1 MTVAEREQVE
11 PGAGRLRRRRRLPR
25 VPRELALLLLVVA
38 VFACAWALLVPAWG
52 GPDEDVHFSYTQTLV
67 ERHEL
72 PGHGDQSVST
82 EQKLSMDATNT
93 DPVVIFGFAKPEWSQ
108 TLADNWEIAQRSAER
123 DDGGAR
129 NTASGYPPAYYL
141 IETIPYRAAS
151 SGTLF
156 SRLYAMRLFSGIWL
170 LVSTV
175 AAWLLA
181 GEVFGRRRL
190 LQLVTAAA
198 VGLWPM
204 TSFISTE
211 INPDGML
218 IALWT
223 LSTWLGVAILRRGL
237 TLGRAAGLCACVG
250 LALVTKATALAL
262 PVPAAFALIVGAW
275 RLRGRVAPRTLLRAG
290 AALAVFAIPVVAWAV
305 VAKNT
310 GHTAYF
316 QASEVA
322 STAGTVS
329 STTAGGGAAAAP
341 AGGGGIRL
349 NELASYLWQFYL
361 PKLPFQQDL
370 HFLFP
375 VFSHYPVFQTWLGGG
390 WANFAWA
397 SLWFPGWV
405 YYVFLAVVVAATVAA
420 LTVWTRTLRAA
431 RAAGRRRLAA
441 LRPHLA
447 TGVFFGLTLGTLL
460 AGLHWTD
467 FHMYLKHNP
476 AFLQGRY
483 LLPVGALFA
492 LVLAQAVRAAPMRLR
507 GGAGGAVLGGLIVF
521 QIACL
526 GLIAARYYA

>member
-1 MTVAEREQVE
+1 MTVAERERVE
-11 PGAGRLRRRRRLPR
+11 GETAERKRKRPLSR

-38 VFACAWALLVPAWG
+38 LFACIWALLVPAWE

-67 ERHEL
+67 ERGEL
-72 PGHGDQSVST
+72 PGDGPHPVSS
-82 EQKLSMDATNT
+82 EQKLAMDATNT
-93 DPVVIFGFAKPEWSQ
+93 DPVVIFGFAKPEWSRV
-108 TLADNWEIAQRSAER
+108 LADNWEIAQRSATR
-123 DDGGAR
+123 DDGGGR

-141 IETIPYRAAS
+141 LETIPYRAAS

-156 SRLYAMRLFSGIWL
+156 SRVFAMRLFSGIWL

-223 LSTWLGVAILRRGL
+223 LSTWLGVSILKRGL
-237 TLGRAAGLCACVG
+237 TLARAAGLCACVG
-250 LALVTKATALAL
+250 LALVTKATGLAL
-262 PVPAAFALIVGAW
+262 PVPAAFALAVGAW
-275 RLRGRVAPRTLLRAG
+275 RLRGRIAPRTLIRAG
-290 AALAVFAIPVVAWAV
+290 TALALFAIPVVAWAI

-310 GHTAYF
+310 GHAAYF
-316 QASEVA
+316 QASEVSSAA
-322 STAGTVS
+322 STA
-329 STTAGGGAAAAP
+329 STAAGGHAAAAT
-341 AGGGGIRL
+341 AGSGGFRL

-361 PKLPFQQDL
+361 PKLPFQQDFD
-370 HFLFP
+370 FLFP

-390 WANFAWA
+390 WANFGWA
-397 SLWFPGWV
+397 SLWFAGWV
-405 YYVFLAVVVAATVAA
+405 YYVFLAVVIAATLAA
-420 LTVWTRTLRAA
+420 LAVWSRTLRAA
-431 RAAGRRRLAA
+431 RTAGRRRLAA
-441 LRPHLA
+441 LRPHVA

-467 FHMYLKHNP
+467 YHMYVKHNP
-476 AFLQGRY
+476 PFLQGRY
-483 LLPVGALFA
+483 LLPVGSLFA
-492 LVLAQAVRAAPMRLR
+492 LVLAQAVRAAPVRLR
-507 GGAGGAVLGGLIVF
+507 GATAGAVLGGLIVF